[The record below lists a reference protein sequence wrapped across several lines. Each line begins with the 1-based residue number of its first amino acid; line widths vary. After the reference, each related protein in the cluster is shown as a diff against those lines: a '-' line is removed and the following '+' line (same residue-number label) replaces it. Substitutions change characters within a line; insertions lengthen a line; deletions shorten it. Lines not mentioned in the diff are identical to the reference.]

1 MLDWERDGASA
12 ACLLG
17 GSNRRCGIRKGP
29 MGKARIIN
37 AIFWLWLWLS
47 DVFSPVATD
56 ADFWTEKATQLF
68 RFNES
73 INDPA
78 RFVGNAYYP
87 GFVVVRY
94 RPGLATQ
101 ARAGGTAALQHSGR
115 PKFLIKNRPYV
126 EQFFGGFCSGL
137 PANSK

>member
-1 MLDWERDGASA
+1 
-12 ACLLG
+12 
-17 GSNRRCGIRKGP
+17 

-73 INDPA
+73 INMGWTGSFSYGFKLPT
-78 RFVGNAYYP
+78 P
-87 GFVVVRY
+87 GVTE
-94 RPGLATQ
+94 LI
-101 ARAGGTAALQHSGR
+101 SG
-115 PKFLIKNRPYV
+115 
-126 EQFFGGFCSGL
+126 ES
-137 PANSK
+137 PANYFAVGEFDSF